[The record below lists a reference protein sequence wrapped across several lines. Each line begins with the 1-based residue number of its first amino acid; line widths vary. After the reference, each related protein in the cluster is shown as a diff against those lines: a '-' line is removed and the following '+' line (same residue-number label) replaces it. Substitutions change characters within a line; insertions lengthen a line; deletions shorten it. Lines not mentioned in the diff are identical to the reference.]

1 MNRLAEI
8 HEEYEQIMRS
18 PAGPARDRALS
29 HLMDR
34 MKDEYH
40 IPLLQNEDWERENR
54 AVIAMYRKISMSR
67 KTV

>member
-8 HEEYEQIMRS
+8 NEEYEQIMRS
-18 PAGPARDRALS
+18 PAGPARDRALG

-34 MKDEYH
+34 MKDEYR
-40 IPLLQNEDWERENR
+40 IPMLQDAEWERDNR

-67 KTV
+67 TTV